1 MTKATRVVLIV
12 GLLLVLLAALFP
24 PMTFVYPRQGDNF
37 YFAARRSFLFAL
49 PDTMTK
55 QMITRGYD
63 PSRGY
68 VRVDYH
74 RLMVEWVVIAAG
86 TGAAFLFTRRRRP

>member
-37 YFAARRSFLFAL
+37 YFCGPSINPSPPGRPAT
-49 PDTMTK
+49 P
-55 QMITRGYD
+55 TRN
-63 PSRGY
+63 
-68 VRVDYH
+68 RVSYQ
-74 RLMVEWVVIAAG
+74 
-86 TGAAFLFTRRRRP
+86 